1 MFLIFSDYMYFLNIT
16 KMKFG
21 RYIVGLISGL
31 TFGML
36 FAPKKGSQLR
46 EELVRKGGQSSHD
59 ALMALFNAFRDA
71 GTDAVGEMRKLSE
84 NDQIRSALSL
94 SKEKM
99 HEYLSQI
106 EEGGY
111 DVAAKAQEKV
121 EEFSD
126 LATSVGTK
134 FKSRAVRKHK
144 AVMSALKT
152 RVKRKSVS
160 KKKAAKK

>member
-1 MFLIFSDYMYFLNIT
+1 
-16 KMKFG
+16 MKFG
-21 RYIVGLISGL
+21 RYIIGLISGL

-46 EELVRKGGQSSHD
+46 EELIKKGGESSQD

-94 SKEKM
+94 SKDKM

-111 DVAAKAQEKV
+111 DVASKAQEKV
-121 EEFSD
+121 EQFTD
-126 LATSVGTK
+126 LASSVGSR

-144 AVMSALKT
+144 AIITSLKT
-152 RVKRKSVS
+152 RAKRKTR
-160 KKKAAKK
+160 AKKSTPKK